1 MAERK
6 MLLELI
12 KKIMDN
18 RGELSQEEFMNFLV
32 DSGLQ
37 TESKGSA
44 EVSQEE
50 FAALK
55 ADVQQVMDKQAKM
68 PKYVTP
74 DEMAAFQQDTK
85 KLLKSFVDFFIGY
98 GLELG
103 KESPLADLEELTSKL
118 EKLESNGGSAKDGGE
133 VKIKWK

>member
-32 DSGLQ
+32 GSGLT
-37 TESKGSA
+37 TESKDSA
-44 EVSQEE
+44 EVSKEE

-55 ADVQQVMDKQAKM
+55 EDVQKILDKQAKM

-74 DEMAAFQQDTK
+74 DEMSAFQQDTK

-118 EKLESNGGSAKDGGE
+118 EKLEGNGGSAKEGGE